1 MYKFTAENMINQDEN
16 ICIVEHTTSEN
27 QYEHLHGFIEIVYI
41 MAGAGEHVINQ
52 VVYPVERGD
61 LLFINFN
68 QSHAF
73 QSREGMKIV
82 NILVKPEFISGDL
95 INSENASEILT
106 LSSFENFKGKALK
119 IIPKVG
125 FRGKDLIAAEM
136 LIENMIREFD
146 TKAIGYKTALKGFL
160 DVLLIWIFRQMRD
173 TDDNQIIHQVHKM
186 TPDILKYI
194 EEKCFEK
201 ITLNELAEKSFY
213 NPSYFS
219 RIFKECY
226 GKNLTDFIH
235 EKRINEALRL
245 MKETNLSIED
255 ICYQIGYKEK
265 KQFYKTFKQL
275 TGETPNQMRLSFKN
289 QTTDR

>member
-1 MYKFTAENMINQDEN
+1 MYKFTAENMINQEEN
-16 ICIVEHTTSEN
+16 ICIAHHMTSAN

-41 MAGAGEHVINQ
+41 LAGTGEHAINK

-73 QSREGMKIV
+73 QSHDGMKIV
-82 NILVKPEFISGDL
+82 NILLKPEFISSDL
-95 INSENASEILT
+95 INSENAGEILT
-106 LSSFENFKGKALK
+106 LSSFDNFRGKALK
-119 IIPKVG
+119 IIPKVS

-136 LIENMIREFD
+136 LIENMILEFD

-160 DVLLIWIFRQMRD
+160 DVLLTWIFRQMRD
-173 TDDNQIIHQVHKM
+173 TADGQIIRQVHKM

-226 GKNLTDFIH
+226 GKSLTDFIH

-245 MKETNLSIED
+245 IKETDLSIED

-275 TGETPNQMRLSFKN
+275 TGDTPNQMRLSIQKM
-289 QTTDR
+289 TTDR